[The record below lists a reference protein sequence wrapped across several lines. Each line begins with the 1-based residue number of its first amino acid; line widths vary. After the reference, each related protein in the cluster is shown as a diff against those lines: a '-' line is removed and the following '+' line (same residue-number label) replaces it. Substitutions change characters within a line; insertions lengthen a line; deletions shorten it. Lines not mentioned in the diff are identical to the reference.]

1 MANLDSIKSH
11 KRPAHLLIDEGPSRA
26 AVGPRAELI
35 IYVYQYTF
43 GNLNFRFFFLH
54 CRVSVEQQKQKV
66 IQLLPH
72 KSEIQTCNL
81 QPATYSLHH
90 PLYGRIHIEPHAVLL
105 CEAFMTHDSLMLR
118 SPCTRLQMDSQ
129 VHFTVARQAYPFLC
143 PEYLAVQSP
152 CLINRDKIY
161 HTAAGF

>member
-11 KRPAHLLIDEGPSRA
+11 KRPAHLLIDEGLSRA

-35 IYVYQYTF
+35 TYVYQYTF

-66 IQLLPH
+66 IQLLPN

-81 QPATYSLHH
+81 QPA
-90 PLYGRIHIEPHAVLL
+90 PRN
-105 CEAFMTHDSLMLR
+105 
-118 SPCTRLQMDSQ
+118 LQP
-129 VHFTVARQAYPFLC
+129 TVYTIRYTD
-143 PEYLAVQSP
+143 VS
-152 CLINRDKIY
+152 
-161 HTAAGF
+161 T

>member
-81 QPATYSLHH
+81 HPATYNLQFTPSVIRTYPHRAPRCAALRGVHDTWLPYAALPVYSSPNGQSSPFYRCQASIPFSL
-90 PLYGRIHIEPHAVLL
+90 PRV
-105 CEAFMTHDSLMLR
+105 FSSTVSL
-118 SPCTRLQMDSQ
+118 S
-129 VHFTVARQAYPFLC
+129 H
-143 PEYLAVQSP
+143 
-152 CLINRDKIY
+152 
-161 HTAAGF
+161 